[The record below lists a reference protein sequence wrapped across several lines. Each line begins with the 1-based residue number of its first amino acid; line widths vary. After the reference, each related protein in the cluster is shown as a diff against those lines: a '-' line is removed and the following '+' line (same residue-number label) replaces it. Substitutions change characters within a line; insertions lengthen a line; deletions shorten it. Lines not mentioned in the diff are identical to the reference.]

1 MAHKISGSCR
11 CQKDLKTI
19 NSYSVTEASMFDLQ
33 TFVIPDN
40 TKMEERTI
48 VVDGGALI
56 GGYSVIEYG
65 IIARGITTG
74 EHVKICGEVSARSDI
89 YIDRWSD
96 IAGAVRANGDAHLG
110 EFVKIHGKLIVDGDL
125 DIGDHVSI
133 KDGFEA
139 KGWIMI
145 RNPIPVIIFLY
156 LYLSELLRLG
166 RGDEVEK
173 ALEELFGDESD
184 EIDIRTMVVPA
195 KSRITLS
202 AIEVD
207 RPAHI
212 GNNCRLQGNI
222 RAESLSM
229 GSDTTLFGSIRAK
242 DVTIQENSV
251 IHGNIDSRAHVR
263 IGRGSHILGDIH
275 ARTINIHH
283 SVVVDGNMDAPR
295 GIVIEEAMEEAEELK
310 NKEKEP
316 KTGIKK
322 SRKKRHA
329 RLSRRRER
337 FLRSRRKR
345 SGHRTVHERYI
356 RRCGGRRH

>member
-1 MAHKISGSCR
+1 
-11 CQKDLKTI
+11 
-19 NSYSVTEASMFDLQ
+19 MFDLQ

-40 TKMEERTI
+40 TRMEEHTI
-48 VVDGGALI
+48 VVDGNALI
-56 GGYSVIEYG
+56 GGYSSIEYG
-65 IIARGITTG
+65 IIAREIATG
-74 EHVKICGEVSARSDI
+74 EHVTVCGEVSARSDI

-96 IAGAVRANGDAHLG
+96 IAGTVHANGDAHLG

-139 KGWIMI
+139 KGWITI

-166 RGDEVEK
+166 KGEEVEK
-173 ALEELFGDESD
+173 ALEELFGDDSD
-184 EIDIRTMVVPA
+184 EIDIQTMIVPA
-195 KSRITLS
+195 KSGITLS

-207 RPAHI
+207 RPAQI

-251 IHGNIDSRAHVR
+251 IHGNIDARAHVR

-283 SVVVDGNMDAPR
+283 SVTVDGSMDATR
-295 GIVIEEAMEEAEELK
+295 GIVIEETTEEVEELK
-310 NKEKEP
+310 NKAKES

-322 SRKKRHA
+322 SRKKKHV

-337 FLRSRRKR
+337 FSRSQKKR
-345 SGHRTVHERYI
+345 FGHRTVHERYI
-356 RRCGGRRH
+356 RRRGKRHH

>member
-1 MAHKISGSCR
+1 MP
-11 CQKDLKTI
+11 
-19 NSYSVTEASMFDLQ
+19 MFDLQ

-40 TKMEERTI
+40 TRMEERTI

-65 IIARGITTG
+65 IIAREITTG

-96 IAGAVRANGDAHLG
+96 IAGAVHANGDAYLG

-125 DIGDHVSI
+125 DIGDHASI

-139 KGWIMI
+139 KGWIRI

-166 RGDEVEK
+166 RDEEVEK
-173 ALEELFGDESD
+173 ALEELFGDEPD
-184 EIDIRTMVVPA
+184 ELDIETMIVPA

-202 AIEVD
+202 AIEVA
-207 RPAHI
+207 RPVHI

-229 GSDTTLFGSIRAK
+229 GSDTILFGSIRAK
-242 DVTIQENSV
+242 DVAIQKNSV
-251 IHGNIDSRAHVR
+251 IHGNIDARAHVR

-275 ARTINIHH
+275 ARTINIHR
-283 SVVVDGNMDAPR
+283 SVTVDGSMDATR
-295 GIVIEEAMEEAEELK
+295 GIVIEETAEEAEELK
-310 NKEKEP
+310 DKAEESKA
-316 KTGIKK
+316 GMKK
-322 SRKKRHA
+322 SRKKKCV
-329 RLSRRRER
+329 RLSRRREQFSRLQKKR
-337 FLRSRRKR
+337 F
-345 SGHRTVHERYI
+345 GHRTVHERYI
-356 RRCGGRRH
+356 RRRGKRHD